1 MVYCVGLTGGIGC
14 GKSSATDMF
23 AALGAGVVDTDVIS
37 RELTGPGGAAID
49 AIRREFGAE
58 YVLADRSLDR
68 ARMRALVFGDPEA
81 RRRLEAILHP
91 LIRETSRSRIAGSRS
106 PYVLLVVPLLLETG
120 SYGDL
125 LNRVLVVDCDEA
137 QQVER
142 VKARSAL
149 TTDEVRSIMKAQLS
163 REERLARADDVLRN
177 DGDINHLRAQVE
189 ALHSQYLRTA
199 APHS

>member
-1 MVYCVGLTGGIGC
+1 
-14 GKSSATDMF
+14 MF

-37 RELTGPGGAAID
+37 RELTGPGGGAID
-49 AIRREFGAE
+49 AISREFGAE
-58 YVLADRSLDR
+58 YVLADGSLDR
-68 ARMRALVFGDPEA
+68 ARMRALVFGDAQA

-91 LIRETSRSRIAGSRS
+91 LIREASRSRIAGSRS

-149 TTDEVRSIMKAQLS
+149 TADEVRSIMKAQLS

-199 APHS
+199 APQS

>member
-1 MVYCVGLTGGIGC
+1 MPFCVGLTGGIGC

-49 AIRREFGAE
+49 AIRGEFGAD
-58 YVLADRSLDR
+58 YVLADGSLDR
-68 ARMRALVFGDPEA
+68 ARMRALVFADPDA

-91 LIRETSRSRIAGSRS
+91 LIRETSRGRIAESRS

-120 SYGDL
+120 SYRDL

-149 TTDEVRSIMKAQLS
+149 TADEVRSIMNAQLP
-163 REERLARADDVLRN
+163 RAERLALADDVLRN

-189 ALHSQYLRTA
+189 RLHSRYLGEAR
-199 APHS
+199 PQS

>member
-1 MVYCVGLTGGIGC
+1 MVFCVGLTGGIGC

-49 AIRREFGAE
+49 AIAREFGAE
-58 YVLADRSLDR
+58 YVLGDRSLDR
-68 ARMRALVFGDPEA
+68 ARMRALVFADPEA

-91 LIRETSRSRIAGSRS
+91 LIRETSRSRIAGSRA

-120 SYGDL
+120 SYRDL

-149 TTDEVRSIMKAQLS
+149 TGDEVRSIMKAQLP
-163 REERLARADDVLRN
+163 RQERLARADDVLCN
-177 DGDINHLRAQVE
+177 DGDINRLRAQVE
-189 ALHSQYLRTA
+189 ALHSQYLRA
-199 APHS
+199 ATPHS